1 MPVSLIRSLNEMVIL
16 PVALTPV
23 ALSAAT
29 VVTPAETST
38 YKVDMT
44 RGVCTATDEIQILV
58 TTHPLIISMD
68 SVGIRDRQI
77 VMDPNRGT
85 GVFTYWVDGD
95 VNHST
100 TNTLI
105 KDLTF
110 SSHVINVVDENG
122 CGSVFHFVL
131 DAPEIYIPPYFS
143 PNGDGINDY
152 WIIGKLAEVY
162 PGAVVNIYDRYGK
175 LIVQYLGDN
184 SEGWDGTY
192 EGQPL
197 PSTDY
202 WYMVDIEEIEKQYS
216 GHFTLMRR

>member
-1 MPVSLIRSLNEMVIL
+1 
-16 PVALTPV
+16 
-23 ALSAAT
+23 
-29 VVTPAETST
+29 
-38 YKVDMT
+38 
-44 RGVCTATDEIQILV
+44 
-58 TTHPLIISMD
+58 
-68 SVGIRDRQI
+68 
-77 VMDPNRGT
+77 
-85 GVFTYWVDGD
+85 
-95 VNHST
+95 
-100 TNTLI
+100 
-105 KDLTF
+105 
-110 SSHVINVVDENG
+110 
-122 CGSVFHFVL
+122 
-131 DAPEIYIPPYFS
+131 YFS
-143 PNGDGINDY
+143 PNGDGINDH